1 MTRLVIG
8 IDPGITGGI
17 AFMRENGTLDAAHDL
32 PTEIARGGKSRIS
45 ASLLAA
51 LLKPQLG
58 RQIIAV
64 VEQVG
69 AMPKQ
74 GVTSM
79 FNFGRSL
86 GVIEG
91 VLAGLQIPI
100 HYVTPQRWK
109 AHSNMIGTEKG
120 FERTVATQLWP
131 EHCKTFQR
139 VKDSGRADAALIA
152 RYGYSA
158 KVWL

>member
-1 MTRLVIG
+1 MSPLLIG
-8 IDPGITGGI
+8 IDPGVTGGI
-17 AFMRENGTLDAAHDL
+17 AFIRDGSLISAQDL
-32 PTEIARGGKSRIS
+32 PVEVSSGGKKRIS

-51 LLKPQLG
+51 LIKPEMVQKVH
-58 RQIIAV
+58 AV

-69 AMPKQ
+69 AMPEQ

-100 HYVTPQRWK
+100 TYVTPQRWK
-109 AHSNMIGTEKG
+109 AHSGMTGSEKG
-120 FERTVATQLWP
+120 FERTVATRLWP
-131 EHCKTFQR
+131 EHCKTFER